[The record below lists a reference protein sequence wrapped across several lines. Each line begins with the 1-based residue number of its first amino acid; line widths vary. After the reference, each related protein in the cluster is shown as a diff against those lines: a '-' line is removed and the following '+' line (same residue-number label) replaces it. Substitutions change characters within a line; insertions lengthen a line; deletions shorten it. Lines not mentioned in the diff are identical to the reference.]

1 MRCGAGRALL
11 APLARSAEAY
21 PLCLYKYTQ
30 YVLKYYVCRVII
42 YTYFVK

>member
-21 PLCLYKYTQ
+21 PLGLYKYTQ
-30 YVLKYYVCRVII
+30 YVLKYYTYRVGI
-42 YTYFVK
+42 YTYFVR